1 MIRFLEKSTLLVFHE
16 DHLRL
21 YGGKKGIRDHGLL
34 DSALAQA
41 QASFDGDYVHPNLFH
56 MAAAYGYHLCQNH
69 PFIDGNKRTA
79 LVAMYL
85 FLHVNGYRI
94 KADNKSLFAIMIDV
108 ASGVVGKQE
117 LADYLAEH
125 ARRRP

>member
-41 QASFDGDYVHPNLFH
+41 QASFDGDTVHPNLFH

-85 FLHVNGYRI
+85 FLHVNGYQI
-94 KADNKSLFAIMIDV
+94 KADNKSLFAIMIGV